1 MAAEGLERREQATPK
16 RREEARKKGQV
27 AKSRDLSSALII
39 MASIGA
45 LYFLTPGIKSGLTG
59 LMKELFTGSGSI
71 NLTPNNFHSFMLNI
85 TYRSL
90 LFLSPLFAILS
101 VAAISS
107 NVLQTGFLI
116 SAKPVTPD
124 FTKINL
130 VEGFGKI
137 IRKESLFEF
146 IKITLKIM
154 LVGYVA
160 YVILKGEIPGI
171 LETGDLDVNQTIY
184 RFGRVTLRVSLWSG
198 ILILIISVFD
208 YATKR
213 WEFEKS
219 LMMTRE
225 EIREESRETEGDPLI
240 RSRIRSIQRTM
251 ARKRMMSE
259 LPKADVVITNPTHLA
274 VALLY
279 EPKKMA
285 APKVIAKG
293 SGILADRIR
302 EMAKEYRIPL
312 VEDKP
317 LAQALYKVVNLGDE
331 IPSNLYKAAA
341 EILAYVYK
349 LKPKN
354 RGIKR

>member
-1 MAAEGLERREQATPK
+1 MASEGLERREPATPK
-16 RREEARKKGQV
+16 RREEAKKKGQV

-45 LYFLTPGIKSGLTG
+45 LYLLTPGIKSGLTG
-59 LMKELFTGSGSI
+59 LMRELLSDSGSI
-71 NLTPNNFHSFMLNI
+71 NLTPNNFHSFMLNV

-90 LFLSPLFAILS
+90 LLMSPLFAVLS
-101 VAAISS
+101 IAAISS

-124 FTKINL
+124 FSKINL
-130 VEGFGKI
+130 VGGFGKLF
-137 IRKESLFEF
+137 RKESLFEF
-146 IKITLKIM
+146 IKITLKIV

-184 RFGRVTLRVSLWSG
+184 RFGRVTLRAVLWSG
-198 ILILIISVFD
+198 IVILIISAFD
-208 YATKR
+208 YAIKR
-213 WEFEKS
+213 WEHEKS

-225 EIREESRETEGDPLI
+225 EIREENRETEGDPLI
-240 RSRIRSIQRTM
+240 KSRIRAIQKSM
-251 ARKRMMSE
+251 ARKRMMSD

-274 VALLY
+274 VALIY

-293 SGILADRIR
+293 SGILAERIK

-317 LAQALYKVVNLGDE
+317 LAQALYKVVNIGDE

-341 EILAYVYK
+341 EILAYVYR

-354 RGIKR
+354 RGVKR

>member
-1 MAAEGLERREQATPK
+1 MAGEGLERREQATPK

-27 AKSRDLSSALII
+27 AKSRDLSAALII

-45 LYFLTPGIKSGLTG
+45 LYLLTPGIKSGLTG
-59 LMKELFTGSGSI
+59 LMRELLSGSGSI
-71 NLTPNNFHSFMLNI
+71 NLTPNNFHSLMLHI

-90 LFLSPLFAILS
+90 LFLSPLFVVLS

-124 FTKINL
+124 FSKTNL
-130 VEGFGKI
+130 VEGFGRLF
-137 IRKESLFEF
+137 RKESLFES

-160 YVILKGEIPGI
+160 YVILKGELPGL
-171 LETGDLDVNQTIY
+171 LEMGDLDINQTIY
-184 RFGRVTLRVSLWSG
+184 RFGRVTYRVSLWSG
-198 ILILIISVFD
+198 ILILIISIFD
-208 YATKR
+208 YAMKR

-225 EIREESRETEGDPLI
+225 ELREESRETEGDPLI

-251 ARKRMMSE
+251 ARKRMMAE
-259 LPKADVVITNPTHLA
+259 LPKADVVITNPTHIA

-279 EPKKMA
+279 EPKKMS

-293 SGILADRIR
+293 SGILAERIK
-302 EMAKEYRIPL
+302 EIAKEYRIPL

-317 LAQALYKVVNLGDE
+317 LAQALYKVVNIGEE

-341 EILAYVYK
+341 EILAYVYR

-354 RGIKR
+354 HGIKR

>member
-16 RREEARKKGQV
+16 RREEARKKGQ
-27 AKSRDLSSALII
+27 AARSRDLSSALII

-45 LYFLTPGIKSGLTG
+45 LYFLTPGIKNGLTG

-90 LFLSPLFAILS
+90 LFLSPLFALLS

-124 FTKINL
+124 FSKINL
-130 VEGFGKI
+130 VGGFGKLF
-137 IRKESLFEF
+137 RKESLFEF

-154 LVGYVA
+154 LIGYVT

-184 RFGRVTLRVSLWSG
+184 RFGRITLRAALWSG
-198 ILILIISVFD
+198 MLILIISAFD
-208 YATKR
+208 YAIKR

-219 LMMTRE
+219 LMMSRE

-293 SGILADRIR
+293 SGILAERIK

-317 LAQALYKVVNLGDE
+317 LAQALYKAVNLGEE

-341 EILAYVYK
+341 EILAYVYR

-354 RGIKR
+354 PGIKR